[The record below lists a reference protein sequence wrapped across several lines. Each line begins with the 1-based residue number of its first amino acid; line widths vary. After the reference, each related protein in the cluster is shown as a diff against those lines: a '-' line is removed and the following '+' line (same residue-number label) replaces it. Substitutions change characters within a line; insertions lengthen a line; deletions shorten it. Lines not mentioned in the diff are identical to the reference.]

1 MEGWKTWAGVAGMVI
16 GGVTHAFG
24 LDEAAKI
31 IYSFSLPMVI
41 VGLGSKIDKA
51 AKVLRQVS
59 VGAASVADQLEKKA

>member
-1 MEGWKTWAGVAGMVI
+1 
-16 GGVTHAFG
+16 
-24 LDEAAKI
+24 
-31 IYSFSLPMVI
+31 MVI